1 MLKIKL
7 LWKYIKL
14 KKILDMLTSQIKLL
28 YKHNSVIQ
36 ALGVSNCKYKYF
48 NFKLKL

>member
-1 MLKIKL
+1 MLKTKL

-36 ALGVSNCKYKYF
+36 ALGVSKCKNKYF
-48 NFKLKL
+48 NFKLML